1 MRALTVLLA
10 LVATPFLAGVSQ
22 SPQGLKCDNGRS
34 GEHRSAQG
42 TANAHKGVCKPADP
56 PPPTT
61 QVLDSDQDGVPD
73 SLDAC
78 PSTALGTTVD
88 ASGCP
93 VQSSPPPV
101 LDADQDG
108 VPDSLD
114 ACPNT
119 ALGTAV
125 DASGCPLPSTPPPP
139 LPPPPTTSGGGCVS
153 SGSAGGTA
161 SIDGQVYVDA
171 SPSYPGLAGWCVQVT
186 GPVTATAV
194 TDSYGNYWFPGLPAG
209 TYTVCETVQAGWHET
224 FPTSGP
230 ACATGFGW
238 TITVKDGFGASYIWF
253 GNLTP

>member
-10 LVATPFLAGVSQ
+10 LVATPLLAGVAQRSQ
-22 SPQGLKCDNGRS
+22 AFKCDNQ
-34 GEHRSAQG
+34 HRSAQG
-42 TANAHKGVCKPADP
+42 SANAYKGACKPQDP
-56 PPPTT
+56 P
-61 QVLDSDQDGVPD
+61 
-73 SLDAC
+73 
-78 PSTALGTTVD
+78 
-88 ASGCP
+88 
-93 VQSSPPPV
+93 SPPPV

-114 ACPNT
+114 SCPGT

-125 DASGCPLPSTPPPP
+125 DASGCALPST
-139 LPPPPTTSGGGCVS
+139 TGGGCVN

-230 ACATGFGW
+230 TCPTGFGW
-238 TITVKDGFGASYIWF
+238 TFTVMDGGGASFVWF
-253 GNLTP
+253 GNLTQ